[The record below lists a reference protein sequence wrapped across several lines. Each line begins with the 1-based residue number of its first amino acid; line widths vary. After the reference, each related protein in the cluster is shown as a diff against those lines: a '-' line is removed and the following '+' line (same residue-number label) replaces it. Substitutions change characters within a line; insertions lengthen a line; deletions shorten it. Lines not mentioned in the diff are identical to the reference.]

1 MQKLSIFIEKL
12 KVYIPII
19 LFILGWWVFAFKEV
33 TPAGSQRLQCS
44 KSSHPDEGKLNDL
57 IPRTSRKSIQQA
69 LAGDISL
76 MTALITA
83 WDIDAQVLCS
93 KGLAVKRL
101 SSDLFLKSHKLGRFL
116 KTSRQREE
124 PRPNRSFLPQTY
136 MAASF
141 LLALTTP
148 AEIVALPASLRDQ
161 TQMYPLELTSQIPL
175 DIDRENSEKI
185 YLKNPEIA
193 FVAHYSH
200 PTTVEALQNQGIAI
214 HTMNDPLSI
223 DDISLEL
230 VSVGSLIDRKAE
242 AELMAIFIEGAMLH
256 LDNTLAELTA
266 RYHENHIS
274 LPKILFLY
282 YYKHFLVPTK
292 KNLTGQLLHRLGDFD
307 ASLPFA
313 AKTGN
318 EAGWTVPID
327 KENLFQIDP
336 DFLIIADKVGQA
348 SEMGLHK
355 IHEFQQLRALQPQV
369 YFVDEAVQQS
379 PSQYLVLAY
388 FDIVDILVDICD
400 HDDRLVDN

>member
-1 MQKLSIFIEKL
+1 MQKSRIVIKRL
-12 KVYIPII
+12 KVYTPII
-19 LFILGWWVFAFKEV
+19 LFILGWWVFAFKEF
-33 TPAGSQRLQCS
+33 TPAGSQRLQRL
-44 KSSHPDEGKLNDL
+44 KSSHQNEIQLNDL
-57 IPRTSRKSIQQA
+57 IPRTSRQNIQQA
-69 LAGDISL
+69 LSGDVSL
-76 MTALITA
+76 MTALIAA
-83 WDIDAQVLCS
+83 WDIDAQLLYS
-93 KGLAVKRL
+93 KGFAAKRL
-101 SSDLFLKSHKLGRFL
+101 PSGLFLKSQQLGRL
-116 KTSRQREE
+116 LASSRQRAES
-124 PRPNRSFLPQTY
+124 RPHRSFLPQTY

-148 AEIVALPASLRDQ
+148 GEIAALPPSLRDQ
-161 TQMYPLELTSQIPL
+161 SQMYPPELTNQIPF

-223 DDISLEL
+223 NDISLEL
-230 VSVGSLIDRKAE
+230 VSVGSLIGRKDE
-242 AELMAIFIEGAMLH
+242 SELLAIFIESAMLH
-256 LDNTLAELTA
+256 LDNTLAVLTA
-266 RYHENHIS
+266 RYQEKHPS

-292 KNLTGQLLHRLGDFD
+292 KNLTGQLLDRLGDFD
-307 ASLPFA
+307 ASLAFA

-318 EAGWTVPID
+318 NEGWTVPID
-327 KENLFQIDP
+327 KENLFRIDP
-336 DFLIIADKVGQA
+336 DFLIIADKDGEA

-355 IHEFQQLRALQPQV
+355 ENDLQQLRAITTQV

-388 FDIVDILVDICD
+388 WDIVDIIADICD
-400 HDDRLVDN
+400 EVR